1 MNVKNQNLPINKI
14 IFSFYKRHKKFYNLN
29 ISDVN
34 IIYNEKNLKPHLKY
48 FYTMQLYRE
57 YAIIT
62 LDDDLGYSYDT
73 FESLFNAY
81 VENPNIINGRRAHLM
96 TFNNNGELKNY
107 LSWSMEYQN
116 IKESNFNLTLTN
128 GAGSIFPPDILNMN
142 KNFLPIIKETITCD
156 DLTLK
161 YFAVR
166 K

>member
-1 MNVKNQNLPINKI
+1 
-14 IFSFYKRHKKFYNLN
+14 
-29 ISDVN
+29 
-34 IIYNEKNLKPHLKY
+34 
-48 FYTMQLYRE
+48 MQLYRE

-107 LSWSMEYQN
+107 LSWSMQYQN

-128 GAGSIFPPDILNMN
+128 GAGSIVPPDILN
-142 KNFLPIIKETITCD
+142 L
-156 DLTLK
+156 LSS
-161 YFAVR
+161 
-166 K
+166 

>member
-1 MNVKNQNLPINKI
+1 MNFIKNQNLPINKI
-14 IFSFYKRHKKFYNLN
+14 IFSFYKRHKKYYNLN

-34 IIYNEKNLKPHLKY
+34 IIYNEENLKPHLKY

-96 TFNNNGELKNY
+96 TFNNNGE
-107 LSWSMEYQN
+107 
-116 IKESNFNLTLTN
+116 
-128 GAGSIFPPDILNMN
+128 
-142 KNFLPIIKETITCD
+142 
-156 DLTLK
+156 
-161 YFAVR
+161 
-166 K
+166 